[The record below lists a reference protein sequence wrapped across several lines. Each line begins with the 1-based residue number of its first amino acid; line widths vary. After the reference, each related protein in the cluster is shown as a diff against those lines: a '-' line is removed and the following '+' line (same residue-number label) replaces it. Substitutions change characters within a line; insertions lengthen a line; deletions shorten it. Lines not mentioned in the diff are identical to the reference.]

1 MRVGTRQSHGIRHMA
16 GKLYE
21 RLPIGGQRTAEREIH
36 SSEQSP
42 CKKAGDARSVVHKTL
57 LRCYFQKG
65 LAGRGQGDR
74 ETFHSIHLC
83 SS

>member
-1 MRVGTRQSHGIRHMA
+1 MSSQGSSHSIRHMA

-21 RLPIGGQRTAEREIH
+21 RLTVGGQRTAERDIH

-42 CKKAGDARSVVHKTL
+42 CKKEGDANSVVHKTL
-57 LRCYFQKG
+57 LRYFQKG
-65 LAGRGQGDR
+65 LAVRGQGDR